1 MLVSYVSSC
10 SWYFLN
16 LFGLRG
22 LFSLILGDENA
33 IDDTQ
38 RMMQMGGFGFDA
50 SKSLSAEK
58 DGLDIIQHEWN
69 IWNFDQ
75 LSTLGTLP
83 WQGYRPPAPFFPIPE
98 AGPIHRRVNKY
109 HIIIIWIMRLMCRV
123 EEQLAIK
130 SYGEKSRGR
139 VKDIVRNKSVKS
151 RRWSM
156 DDAQNSLPPSL

>member
-1 MLVSYVSSC
+1 MLQNGTDLSTVDLIRSC
-10 SWYFLN
+10 LRYFLN

-75 LSTLGTLP
+75 LST
-83 WQGYRPPAPFFPIPE
+83 
-98 AGPIHRRVNKY
+98 
-109 HIIIIWIMRLMCRV
+109 
-123 EEQLAIK
+123 
-130 SYGEKSRGR
+130 
-139 VKDIVRNKSVKS
+139 
-151 RRWSM
+151 
-156 DDAQNSLPPSL
+156 